1 MIEMKSNPK
10 TTSAKKPKYFVL
22 STYPKYQNNGYDFF
36 LDLAELFENKGFK
49 SYNTLK
55 FGHYGLF
62 FLELYALIT
71 IPGNALVVTI
81 WPGFPRQLLV
91 FKGFS
96 NAFRF
101 RLFRLMAKWKN
112 WETVMIPMDL
122 TLLLNEDRH
131 RKAFI
136 EYQKKLEKELFSY
149 FDTFYT
155 CGIEMT
161 KYIRDKFPE
170 KTIAMFDG
178 YYQKLNPTGLT
189 NKTIYPNSELKV
201 LISGNLERMSEDLN
215 DLPVMPQISYLF
227 SGPNGN
233 KLEEVDRTDIR
244 YLGVIPT
251 EGFINEIAQYDFGMI
266 YYSALHAPY
275 FSNVISGKLT
285 TYVIAGLPV
294 ICLSRFTAMAELVE
308 RRNIGIV
315 LESYSELNQLKGIS
329 PEEYQIKRENCVAFA
344 QELTSGSM
352 FADLFA

>member
-1 MIEMKSNPK
+1 MKSNPK
-10 TTSAKKPKYFVL
+10 TASAKKPKYFVL
-22 STYPKYQNNGYDFF
+22 STYPKYQNYGYDFF
-36 LDLAELFENKGFK
+36 LDLAELFKNKGFK
-49 SYNTLK
+49 TYNTLK
-55 FGHYGLF
+55 FGHYGLI
-62 FLELYALIT
+62 FLELYALVT
-71 IPGNALVVTI
+71 IPRNAMVVTI

-101 RLFRLMAKWKN
+101 NLFKLVKKWKK
-112 WETVMIPMDL
+112 WETVMIPLDL

-131 RKAFI
+131 QKAFI
-136 EYQKKLEKELFSY
+136 EYQKKLEKELFSN

-161 KYIRDKFPE
+161 KYIRDKFP
-170 KTIAMFDG
+170 KKNIAMFDG
-178 YYQKLNPTGLT
+178 YYQKLNPTDLAD
-189 NKTIYPNSELKV
+189 KTINPNTELKV
-201 LISGNLERMSEDLN
+201 LISGNLERMSEDL
-215 DLPVMPQISYLF
+215 DSLPFMHPISYLF

-233 KLEEVDRTDIR
+233 KLEKIDRTDIR

-251 EGFINEIAQYDFGMI
+251 EGFIKEIAQYDFGMI

-294 ICLSRFTAMAELVE
+294 ICLSRFTAMAELVK

-315 LESYSELNQLKGIS
+315 LESYSELDKLKDIS
-329 PEEYQIKRENCVAFA
+329 PKEYHNKRENCLAFA
-344 QELTSGSM
+344 KELTTGSA
-352 FADLFA
+352 FSNLFK